1 MRNLRSAASRSRTT
15 DAESVKRLTLT
26 LPESLH
32 TRFKTAC
39 SATDRKMIGEIRE
52 FVARRTEELE
62 EEAGLSSSKWV
73 MQVSRRARSIGPVE
87 RRRLQALDRALECN
101 HPTADIDEMLA
112 DIERGRDLR

>member
-1 MRNLRSAASRSRTT
+1 MRNPLPASRGRGAE
-15 DAESVKRLTLT
+15 AESVKRLTLT

-32 TRFKTAC
+32 TRFRTAC
-39 SATDRKMIGEIRE
+39 SATNRKMIAEIRE

-62 EEAGLSSSKWV
+62 DEAGLSTSEWA
-73 MQVSRRARSIGPVE
+73 MQVSRRARPIGPVE
-87 RRRLQALDRALECN
+87 RRLRALDRASKCN

>member
-1 MRNLRSAASRSRTT
+1 MRNLRRSTSRSRGSRGTE
-15 DAESVKRLTLT
+15 ALKRLTLT

-32 TRFKTAC
+32 TRFRTAC
-39 SATDRKMIGEIRE
+39 SATDRKMINEIRK

-62 EEAGLSSSKWV
+62 EEAGLSTSDWA
-73 MQVSRRARSIGPVE
+73 MQLSRRPLDPVE
-87 RRRLQALDRALECN
+87 RRLWALDRALECN

>member
-15 DAESVKRLTLT
+15 NAESVKRLTLT

-32 TRFKTAC
+32 TRFRTAC
-39 SATDRKMIGEIRE
+39 SATDRKMIREIRE

-62 EEAGLSSSKWV
+62 EEAGLSASEWA
-73 MQVSRRARSIGPVE
+73 MQVSRRARSVGPVE
-87 RRRLQALDRALECN
+87 RRLRALDRALECN